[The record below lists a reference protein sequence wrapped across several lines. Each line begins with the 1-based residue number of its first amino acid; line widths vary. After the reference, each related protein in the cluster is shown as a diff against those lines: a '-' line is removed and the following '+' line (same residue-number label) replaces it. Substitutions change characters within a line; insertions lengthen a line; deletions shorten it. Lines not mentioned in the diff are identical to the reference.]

1 MAIKK
6 FTFTFILAIVVFG
19 CGSGGSV
26 QTVSSPWIE
35 EGWIQNRLT
44 STCSIVVNGQYR
56 IFGLFHSVP
65 PGIGYVNSGDG
76 RTFSTPIATGIKSNG
91 NVSQRNPSVIK
102 LTNNQFMMIYEVVD
116 ENEISRFHRATSTDG
131 SAFSHQ
137 VGPLT
142 NGAVMEASVEE
153 NNFISVPD
161 MIMVDDKIYIYYV
174 GNKSLSRVFYATSTD
189 NGETWVKGGQISIDG
204 MNLTDKIVD
213 PDVIVMP
220 NGEYRLF
227 FAYAKAYQR
236 FGEQGIKA
244 ATSSNGINFIA
255 EEGHVIP
262 SEEGHRNLDP
272 DVIELIDQVGAYRMY
287 FGRGPKDASEF
298 NLYSA
303 LSN

>member
-1 MAIKK
+1 MAMKK
-6 FTFTFILAIVVFG
+6 FAFTFILAMVVFG

-35 EGWIQNRLT
+35 EGWIQNSLT

-56 IFGLFHSVP
+56 IFGLFGP
-65 PGIGYVNSGDG
+65 PGISYVNSGDG
-76 RTFSTPIATGIKSNG
+76 RTFSTPIETGIKSNG
-91 NVSQRNPSVIK
+91 DVFQRNPSVIK

-116 ENEISRFHRATSTDG
+116 ENDISRFHRATSTDG
-131 SAFSHQ
+131 SAFTDQ

-142 NGAVMEASVEE
+142 NGAVMEASVEA

-174 GNKSLSRVFYATSTD
+174 GNKSLNRIFYATSTD
-189 NGETWVKGGQISIDG
+189 NGVTWVKGGQISIDG
-204 MNLTDKIVD
+204 INLTDKIVD
-213 PDVIVMP
+213 PDVIVLP

-227 FAYAKAYQR
+227 FAHSKASQR

-255 EEGHVIP
+255 EESYVIP
-262 SEEGHRNLDP
+262 SEEGHLNLDP
-272 DVIELIDQVGAYRMY
+272 DVIELIDQGGAYRMY
-287 FGRGPKDASEF
+287 FGRGSKGANEF